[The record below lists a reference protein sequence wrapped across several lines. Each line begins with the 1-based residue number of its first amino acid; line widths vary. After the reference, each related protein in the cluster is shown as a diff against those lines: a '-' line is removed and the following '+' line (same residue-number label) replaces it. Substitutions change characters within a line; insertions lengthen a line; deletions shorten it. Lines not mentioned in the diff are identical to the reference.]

1 MCLTT
6 KETYDILITEDEG
19 GNRRTPTKGMC
30 VSHSPLSSPL
40 FQKDFR
46 KNLKKGLTN
55 KTTSAIINI
64 QDEGDDGA
72 SARNLI
78 KTV

>member
-1 MCLTT
+1 M
-6 KETYDILITEDEG
+6 KEGTDKLPQKECACRIRPHL
-19 GNRRTPTKGMC
+19 P
-30 VSHSPLSSPL
+30 PLSKRFS
-40 FQKDFR
+40 